1 MDGQELYNQ
10 YHRYYNEFET
20 DVDTWDEL
28 TDEDRIVWE
37 KLAEFAWSYRE

>member
-1 MDGQELYNQ
+1 MEGQELYNH
-10 YHRYYNEFET
+10 YYRYYDEF
-20 DVDTWDEL
+20 DEL